1 MSKLSNWILKR
12 PQGFLADGGKSNKH
26 VYVCDREKTELREG
40 RVLLELVEQARIK
53 DCFDPLQLSDK
64 PLHML

>member
-1 MSKLSNWILKR
+1 MGANQKNKR
-12 PQGFLADGGKSNKH
+12 R
-26 VYVCDREKTELREG
+26 VYECDREKLREG
-40 RVLLELVEQARIK
+40 RVLLQLVEQAHIK